1 MTRANTVMTTILLGS
16 LFATGSPGAESES
29 EMGPRKPEIFVG
41 AGAVVSSK
49 PYDGLSY
56 KVYPVPLFGYEG
68 ERLYLRG
75 IMGGYRLFK
84 AENWSIGPTVRPR
97 FEGYDAGDSSALS
110 GMKDRNA
117 TIDGGIDLAWTTKRA
132 FVSLVV
138 LTDLLGAHDGHEVE
152 ISGAGMFPYG
162 PYQIIPS
169 LGLRWRSNALVRYY
183 YGVKPEE
190 ARADRLAYKPD
201 QTLTPVARL
210 AIRRRLSEKWGF
222 LFATQFEWLDDEI
235 SDSPIVDDNSTL
247 SIIVGAT
254 YSF

>member
-1 MTRANTVMTTILLGS
+1 
-16 LFATGSPGAESES
+16 
-29 EMGPRKPEIFVG
+29 
-41 AGAVVSSK
+41 
-49 PYDGLSY
+49 
-56 KVYPVPLFGYEG
+56 LFGYEG

-75 IMGGYRLFK
+75 ITGGYRLFK

-97 FEGYDAGDSSALS
+97 FEGYDASESSALS
-110 GMKDRNA
+110 GMKNRNP
-117 TIDGGIDLAWTTKRA
+117 TMDGGVDLAWTTERA
-132 FVSLVV
+132 FVSVVV

-152 ISGAGMFPYG
+152 ISGAGMFPHG

-183 YGVKPEE
+183 YGVKSEE
-190 ARADRLAYKPD
+190 ARADRPAYRPD
-201 QTLTPVARL
+201 QTFTPVGRL
-210 AIRRRLSEKWGF
+210 VIRRRLSQKWGF

-247 SIIVGAT
+247 SVLVGAA